1 MSNASSGHTRP
12 GMNIR
17 ALAPVMISFF
27 IMGFVDLVGI
37 AANYVKDDFSLT
49 DSQANLFTS
58 MVFFWFLIFSVPTGL
73 LMNRIGRRRTVLISI
88 IVTSAALIVPVIGYM
103 QPSKDVRFILMIISF
118 CLLGIGNTLMQVS
131 LNPLLS
137 NLVSDDKLASTLTLG
152 QFVKAIAS
160 FIAPILAGWMA
171 TAFGMWW
178 LLYVIFLVVAI
189 VGYALLAADHIEEA
203 APDKGKTSIA
213 RCFALLKDPV
223 VLLCFLGIVSHVG
236 IDVGINTTAP
246 KILMEQ
252 TGQSL
257 STAGI
262 ATSVYF
268 VFRTIGCLTGS
279 VTLQRLSNK
288 TALRICAVMMTLSV
302 VCFTVFITVSQS
314 PVFLCYLGLALVGFG
329 NSNVFSLFLTRG
341 LLHMPSRQ
349 NEISGLMMMGL
360 IGGAIFPPLM
370 GLASDAVGMQTGA
383 IAVMS
388 VGVVYVLVIAIF
400 HGLIVSKNEKVNPA
414 D

>member
-1 MSNASSGHTRP
+1 MSNASSGRTRP

-302 VCFTVFITVSQS
+302 VSASPCSSRYRSPPCSSAISVSRWS
-314 PVFLCYLGLALVGFG
+314 VSA
-329 NSNVFSLFLTRG
+329 TR
-341 LLHMPSRQ
+341 MCSRC
-349 NEISGLMMMGL
+349 S
-360 IGGAIFPPLM
+360 
-370 GLASDAVGMQTGA
+370 
-383 IAVMS
+383 
-388 VGVVYVLVIAIF
+388 
-400 HGLIVSKNEKVNPA
+400 
-414 D
+414 